1 MRIVLIYEQPMSSLM
16 QEYLALCR
24 QLAKVQERCSA
35 IMAEQAARTERLE
48 REALRLRA
56 QLVRQTTEQA
66 WAREDAAVP
75 AGLPRRKAM
84 ARHIA
89 DLVEQVRRLTRERTR
104 WRMGLARPEP
114 AAEPEPGPGM
124 YGEPLRPLA
133 AVAADSVVQQVVA
146 QAAAQWV
153 FCQTGCLSHDDYWRV
168 QDHCRRTG
176 QACLLVDAPQAAH
189 LDGPQHSP
197 PPPAPVRVQRTPPAG
212 T

>member
-1 MRIVLIYEQPMSSLM
+1 M

-24 QLAKVQERCSA
+24 QLAEVQARCSA
-35 IMAEQAARTERLE
+35 LIAEQAARTERLE

-56 QLVRQTTEQA
+56 QLMRQTTEQA

-104 WRMGLARPEP
+104 WRKELAGPKP
-114 AAEPEPGPGM
+114 AAEVAAQGNTGQ
-124 YGEPLRPLA
+124 PLTAVRA
-133 AVAADSVVQQVVA
+133 DAVAGQVGQVVA
-146 QAAAQWV
+146 QATAQWV
-153 FCQTGCLSHDDYWRV
+153 LCQTGCLSHDAYWRV

-189 LDGPQHSP
+189 VNPAQHSLNPSLP
-197 PPPAPVRVQRTPPAG
+197 PHVQPSSSAG
-212 T
+212 KLHELDAK